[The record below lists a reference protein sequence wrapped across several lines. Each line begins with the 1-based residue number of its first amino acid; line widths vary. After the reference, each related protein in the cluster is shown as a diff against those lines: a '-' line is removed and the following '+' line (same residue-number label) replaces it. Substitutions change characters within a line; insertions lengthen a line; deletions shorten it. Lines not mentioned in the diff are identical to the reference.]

1 MPITAL
7 DPRTALVVI
16 DLQGGILA
24 ASKAPGIDAV
34 VAKSAE
40 LAAAFRSRGLPVVL
54 VNVDAG
60 VSSRT
65 DRTPVAPAPREFPP
79 GFADLLPELGRHGD
93 DILVT
98 KRTWGAFHGTD
109 LDARLR
115 DAGVTGIVI
124 TGVATTAGVEST
136 ARAAH
141 EHGYNVTFATDAMT
155 DGDPVAHQNSVER
168 IFPKIGETATTEEI
182 LAVLAAS

>member
-7 DPRTALVVI
+7 DARTALVVI
-16 DLQGGILA
+16 DLQSGIRA
-24 ASKAPGIDAV
+24 ASNAPGIDEV
-34 VAKSAE
+34 VGLSAE
-40 LAAAFRSRGLPVVL
+40 LASAFRDRGLPVVL

-60 VSSRT
+60 VSART
-65 DRTPVAPAPREFPP
+65 DRTPVAPPPREFPE
-79 GFADLLPELGRHGD
+79 GFTVLLPELGQVAG

-98 KRTWGAFHGTD
+98 KQTWGAFHGTD
-109 LDARLR
+109 LDARLT

-124 TGVATTAGVEST
+124 TGVSTTAGVEST

-141 EHGYNVTFATDAMT
+141 EHGYNVTFAIDAMT
-155 DGDPVAHQNSVER
+155 DGDPEAHRNSIER
-168 IFPKIGETATTEEI
+168 IFPKIGETATTEQI

>member
-16 DLQGGILA
+16 DLQVGIRA
-24 ASKAPGIDAV
+24 TGASGIDAV
-34 VAKSAE
+34 VARSAE
-40 LAAAFRSRGLPVVL
+40 LAAAFRDRGLPVVL

-65 DRTPVAPAPREFPP
+65 DRTPVTPPPRVFPP
-79 GFADLLPELGRHGD
+79 DFAELLAELGRHDD

-98 KRTWGAFHGTD
+98 KKTWGAFHGTD

-115 DAGVTGIVI
+115 SAGVTGIVI

-141 EHGYNVTFATDAMT
+141 EHGYNVTFATDAMV
-155 DGDPVAHQNSVER
+155 DSDPIAHQNSVER
-168 IFPKIGETATTEEI
+168 IFPKIGETATTDEI